1 MKCSKLSSVSKLILT
16 CVRFA
21 DRDMLMRY
29 HWGLGIGHIYS
40 DEHYSHPSHSIL
52 EPDDTSEEQTN
63 DPDLHPMEWDDDDDD
78 NDMGGPVEVEDPE
91 LGLEERDKEPEL
103 EWNSESELCP
113 NEDELSDIYMSEISE
128 EELEL
133 HSTYEI
139 DY

>member
-1 MKCSKLSSVSKLILT
+1 LILT

-29 HWGLGIGHIYS
+29 HWGLGIGHMYS
-40 DEHYSHPSHSIL
+40 HEHHSHPSHSIPADL
-52 EPDDTSEEQTN
+52 IEPDDTSEERTN
-63 DPDLHPMEWDDDDDD
+63 DPDLHPMEWDDG
-78 NDMGGPVEVEDPE
+78 NGKPATGSEGGPMEVDDPE

-103 EWNSESELCP
+103 EWDSEFELGP
-113 NEDELSDIYMSEISE
+113 NEDELSEISDE
-128 EELEL
+128 DLEL

>member
-29 HWGLGIGHIYS
+29 HWGLGIGHTYS
-40 DEHYSHPSHSIL
+40 HEHYSHPSHSIL
-52 EPDDTSEEQTN
+52 AEVIELDDTSEEQTN
-63 DPDLHPMEWDDDDDD
+63 DPDLRPMEWDDGRSDK
-78 NDMGGPVEVEDPE
+78 GGPMEVEDPE
-91 LGLEERDKEPEL
+91 LGLEERDKEPEF
-103 EWNSESELCP
+103 EWDSESELGP
-113 NEDELSDIYMSEISE
+113 NEDELRDMSEISD

>member
-1 MKCSKLSSVSKLILT
+1 MKCSKLSSVSKLILA

-21 DRDMLMRY
+21 DCDMLMRY
-29 HWGLGIGHIYS
+29 HWGLGFGHIYS
-40 DEHYSHPSHSIL
+40 HEHYSPPSHSIL
-52 EPDDTSEEQTN
+52 ADLIEPDDTSEEQMN
-63 DPDLHPMEWDDDDDD
+63 DPDLRPMEWDDD
-78 NDMGGPVEVEDPE
+78 NDVGGPVEVEDPE

-103 EWNSESELCP
+103 EWDSQSELCP
-113 NEDELSDIYMSEISE
+113 NEDELSDMMSEISD